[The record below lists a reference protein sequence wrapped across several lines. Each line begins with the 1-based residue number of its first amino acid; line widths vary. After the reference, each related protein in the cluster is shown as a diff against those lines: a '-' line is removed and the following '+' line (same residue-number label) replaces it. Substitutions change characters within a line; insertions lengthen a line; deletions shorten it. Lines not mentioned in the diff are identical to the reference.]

1 MRNHSVIF
9 IVSLTAALTLPPAT
23 LAQRSEV
30 ETTAQSSTD
39 SHDISGIWMFYQGT
53 RGQGIYATPGKDVP
67 PLTPWAQARYDSAR
81 PGFGPKAVFK
91 DGNDPI
97 LQCDPT
103 GLPRA
108 LFYPAEDPH
117 EIVQNPDRVLMLF
130 ESNHLWRQ
138 IWTDGRGHPNNLTP
152 TWMGHSIGWWD
163 GDMFVVDSVGFNDK
177 SWLDAYGHPHS
188 EELHLVERYRRVDH
202 DTLTMQIVIDDPKA
216 YKTTWV
222 SDTKIFKLLPK
233 SAPVKELFCIR
244 AEEDAFTRGI
254 REPVAGNSSK

>member
-1 MRNHSVIF
+1 MRHRSVIF
-9 IVSLTAALTLPPAT
+9 IVSLIAALTLLPAT

-30 ETTAQSSTD
+30 EATAKSPTAP
-39 SHDISGIWMFYQGT
+39 HDISGTWMFYQGA
-53 RGQGIYATPGKDVP
+53 RDQGVYATPSRDVP
-67 PLTPWAQARYDSAR
+67 PMTPWAQARYDSAR

-138 IWTDGRGHPNNLTP
+138 IWTDGRGHPDNVEP
-152 TWMGHSIGWWD
+152 TWLGHSIGWWD
-163 GDMFVVDSVGFNDK
+163 GDTFVVDSVGFNDK

-188 EELHLVERYRRVDH
+188 EKMHLVERYRRVDRE
-202 DTLTMQIVIDDPKA
+202 TLTMQVVIDDPKA
-216 YKTTWV
+216 YKATWV
-222 SDTKIFKLLPK
+222 SDAKIFKLLPK
-233 SAPVKELFCIR
+233 SAPVQELFCIR
-244 AEEDAFTRGI
+244 AEEDAFTKGI
-254 REPVAGNSSK
+254 REPVAGSSSK